1 MHAEL
6 IAVARNPKY
15 RHFWLANIM
24 SNGAIWIQ
32 NTTSSIALTHLSTSP
47 AVNSL
52 VQVAATLP
60 FLLFGILAGQIGDRF
75 SKPLVLTVAQLSL
88 GLVSLTLAAATWQ
101 GLLSPALLVGVT
113 AAFSVATVFRMP
125 VAQAG
130 IALTVPGDQIRHA
143 AVLNNLGFNIARA
156 VGPAVAGTLLLVLAY
171 YQVYLV
177 TAAMLLAVSAYF
189 FRGFYNERTTSTDQP
204 AFVSIRNA
212 WQQISAS
219 GLFRRCTFDACVL
232 FFAGSVI
239 WSMMPYIAKYHLNQS
254 TAGQGTLM
262 GATGLG
268 ALLTVIVLPAV
279 LKLRHNH
286 QGYWLCYSL
295 MISSIATIWLSSNL
309 TVIFAALMVFG
320 LSWSMTVTLLNG
332 EIQSSFPRQILSR
345 VIAIYLI
352 VMYLA
357 QATGSF
363 WAGLIS
369 QFFDTDTALLFSV
382 AVLVLGLGLR
392 SLLFTSTDACEE

>member
-6 IAVARNPKY
+6 IAVARNPQY
-15 RHFWLANIM
+15 RHFWVANIL

-32 NTTSSIALTHLSTSP
+32 NTTSSIALTHLSTS
-47 AVNSL
+47 AVVNSL

-60 FLLFGILAGQIGDRF
+60 FLLFGILAGQVGDKY

-88 GLVSLTLAAATWQ
+88 GLVSLTLAAATWW

-130 IALTVPGDQIRHA
+130 IALTVPRDQVRHA

-156 VGPAVAGTLLLVLAY
+156 VGPAIAGSLLLALAY
-171 YQVYLV
+171 FQVYLL
-177 TAAMLLAVSAYF
+177 TAAMLLAVAAYF
-189 FRGFYNERTTSTDQP
+189 LYGFYHERNTTTEQTEFISFRDTWKHIYTST
-204 AFVSIRNA
+204 
-212 WQQISAS
+212 
-219 GLFRRCTFDACVL
+219 LFRRCTFDACIL

-239 WSMMPYIAKYHLNQS
+239 WSMMPFIAKYHLNQS
-254 TAGQGTLM
+254 TAGQGSLM

-268 ALLTVIVLPAV
+268 ALLTVVVLPAV
-279 LKLRHNH
+279 LKFRRNH
-286 QGYWLCYSL
+286 HSYWLCYSL
-295 MISSIATIWLSSNL
+295 MISSIAAIWLSSHL
-309 TVIFAALMVFG
+309 TLIFVALMIFG
-320 LSWSMTVTLLNG
+320 LSWSMAVTLLNG
-332 EIQSSFPRQILSR
+332 EIQSSFLRQMLSR

-357 QATGSF
+357 QAAGSL
-363 WAGLIS
+363 WAGLVS
-369 QFFDTDTALLFSV
+369 QFFETRAALMCSV
-382 AVLVLGLGLR
+382 VVLALGLGLR
-392 SLLFTSTDACEE
+392 TLMFASTDDDKE

>member
-6 IAVARNPKY
+6 IAVAKNPQY
-15 RHFWLANIM
+15 RHFWLANII

-32 NTTSSIALTHLSTSP
+32 NTTSSIALTHLSTS
-47 AVNSL
+47 AVMNSL

-60 FLLFGILAGQIGDRF
+60 FLVFGILAGQVGDRY
-75 SKPLVLTVAQLSL
+75 SKPLVLTMAQLSL
-88 GLVSLTLAAATWQ
+88 GLVSLTLAAATGW
-101 GLLSPALLVGVT
+101 GLLSPALLIAVT

-130 IALTVPGDQIRHA
+130 IALTVPREQVKHA

-156 VGPAVAGTLLLVLAY
+156 TGPAVAGTLLLVLAY
-171 YQVYLV
+171 AQVYLL
-177 TAAMLLAVSAYF
+177 TAALLLAVSVYF
-189 FRGFYNERTTSTDQP
+189 FWGFYNERSATASPP
-204 AFVSIRNA
+204 AFISMRDA
-212 WQQISAS
+212 WQHIAAS
-219 GLFRRCTFDACVL
+219 PLFRRCTFDACIL

-239 WSMMPYIAKYHLNQS
+239 WSMMPFIAKYHLNQS

-268 ALLTVIVLPAV
+268 ALLTVIVLPVV
-279 LKLRHNH
+279 LKLRHSQH
-286 QGYWLCYSL
+286 GYWLCYGL
-295 MISSIATIWLSSNL
+295 MASAIATIWLSSHL

-320 LSWSMTVTLLNG
+320 LSWSMAVTLLNG
-332 EIQSSFPRQILSR
+332 EIQSAFSREILSR

-357 QATGSF
+357 QATGAF

-369 QFFDTDTALLFSV
+369 QFLETDSALISSV
-382 AVLVLGLGLR
+382 TVLGLGLGIR
-392 SLLFTSTDACEE
+392 SLIFPSTDTSEA

>member
-6 IAVARNPKY
+6 IAVARNPQY
-15 RHFWLANIM
+15 RHFWMANIL

-32 NTTSSIALTHLSTSP
+32 NTTSSIALTHLSTS
-47 AVNSL
+47 AVVNSL

-60 FLLFGILAGQIGDRF
+60 FLLFGILAGQVGDKY
-75 SKPLVLTVAQLSL
+75 SKPLVLTIAQLSL
-88 GLVSLTLAAATWQ
+88 GLVSFTLAAASWW

-113 AAFSVATVFRMP
+113 TAFSVATVFRMP

-130 IALTVPGDQIRHA
+130 IALTVPRDQVKHA

-156 VGPAVAGTLLLVLAY
+156 VGPAIAGTLLLVLAY
-171 YQVYLV
+171 FQVYLL
-177 TAAMLLAVSAYF
+177 TAAMLFAVTAYF
-189 FRGFYNERTTSTDQP
+189 FWGFYHERNTAVGQPDFISLREAWKHIATS
-204 AFVSIRNA
+204 A
-212 WQQISAS
+212 
-219 GLFRRCTFDACVL
+219 LFRRCTFDACML

-239 WSMMPYIAKYHLNQS
+239 WSMMPFIAKYHLNQS
-254 TAGQGTLM
+254 TAGQGSLM

-268 ALLTVIVLPAV
+268 ALLTVVVLPAV
-279 LKLRHNH
+279 LKFRHKH
-286 QGYWLCYSL
+286 HGYWLCYSL
-295 MISSIATIWLSSNL
+295 MISSIATIWLSRHL
-309 TVIFAALMVFG
+309 TLIFAALMVFG
-320 LSWSMTVTLLNG
+320 LSWSMAVTLLNG
-332 EIQSSFPRQILSR
+332 EIQSSFARQILSR

-369 QFFDTDTALLFSV
+369 QFFETDAALISSV
-382 AVLVLGLGLR
+382 TVLMLGLGIR
-392 SLLFTSTDACEE
+392 SLIFTSTDASEA